1 MEAAVLYTIG
11 ALRGVATVAVLTVSD
26 LLYGTSAVRISDDEL
41 RQGVERMTEL
51 AARVAIAD
59 L

>member
-1 MEAAVLYTIG
+1 VLYTIG
-11 ALRGVATVAVLTVSD
+11 AIRGVATLAVLTVSD
-26 LLYGTSAVRISDDEL
+26 ILYGELTVRISDDEL

-51 AARVAIAD
+51 AARVATAD

>member
-1 MEAAVLYTIG
+1 
-11 ALRGVATVAVLTVSD
+11 VATVAVLTVSD